1 MKKILQNQMEIKIE
15 EQKEIES
22 IVNILKKQN
31 DLKFN
36 KQTFLF

>member
-1 MKKILQNQMEIKIE
+1 MEIKIE

-31 DLKFN
+31 DLKRGKKEKN
-36 KQTFLF
+36 